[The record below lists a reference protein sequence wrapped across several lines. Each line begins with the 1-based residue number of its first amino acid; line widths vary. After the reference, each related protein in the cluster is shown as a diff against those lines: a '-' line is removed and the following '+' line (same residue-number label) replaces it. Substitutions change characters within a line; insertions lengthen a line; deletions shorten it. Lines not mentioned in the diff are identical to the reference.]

1 MHHSRREQSH
11 AIAGVF
17 VFLLLGIFAVF
28 STMLVL
34 FGAQAYRTT
43 MERSQE
49 HEADRTLYA
58 YVLNTLRG
66 DDCAG
71 TIGLHSEDGI
81 DMVTVAYD
89 YGGEMFEKRVYCY
102 DGYLR
107 EQLIPVGSEFTPSAG
122 EQVCEAS
129 NFRAEMSGGMITI
142 ELTGAD
148 GESHT
153 VETILRTMR

>member
-1 MHHSRREQSH
+1 MHRSRRESSH

-17 VFLLLGIFAVF
+17 VFLLLGVFAVF

-43 MERSQE
+43 TERSAA
-49 HEADRTLYA
+49 HEADRTLYS
-58 YVLNTLRG
+58 YMLNTLRG
-66 DDCAG
+66 DDYAG
-71 TIGLHSEDGI
+71 TVGLNSEDGI

-89 YGGEMFEKRVYCY
+89 YGGDLFEKRVYCY

-107 EQLIPVGSEFTPSAG
+107 EMLMSVGNEFVPEAG

-129 NFRAEMSGGMITI
+129 NFRAQMNGNLITI
-142 ELTGAD
+142 ELTDAD
-148 GESHT
+148 GELHT
-153 VETILRTMR
+153 VETVLRTMR

>member
-1 MHHSRREQSH
+1 MHRSRRESSH

-17 VFLLLGIFAVF
+17 VFLLLGVFAVF

-43 MERSQE
+43 TERSAE
-49 HEADRTLYA
+49 HETDRTLYS
-58 YVLNTLRG
+58 YMLNTLRG
-66 DDCAG
+66 DDYAG
-71 TIGLHSEDGI
+71 TVGLNSEDGI

-89 YGGEMFEKRVYCY
+89 YGGELFEKRVYCY

-107 EQLIPVGSEFTPSAG
+107 EMLMSVGSEFDPANG

-129 NFRAEMSGGMITI
+129 DFRAQMNGSLITI
-142 ELTGAD
+142 ELTDAD
-148 GESHT
+148 GELHT
-153 VETILRTMR
+153 VETVLRTMR